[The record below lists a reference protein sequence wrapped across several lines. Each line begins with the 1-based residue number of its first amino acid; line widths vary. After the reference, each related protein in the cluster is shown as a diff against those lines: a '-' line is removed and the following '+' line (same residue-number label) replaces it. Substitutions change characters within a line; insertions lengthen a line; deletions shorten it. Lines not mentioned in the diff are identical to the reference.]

1 MKRSTRDPKWRR
13 PAALF
18 MALLMLN
25 ATVAPAMAT
34 GAMVLWGAVEGAASE
49 RTGPQ
54 QQQQQQQQLEPL
66 LIGVLDLETND
77 VTAPEARAIADRLR
91 IYLGRQAIFD
101 VIERNQMEGILDE
114 LGFQLSGACASDE
127 CVVQVGKILG
137 ARKMIAGS
145 VSKVGTIY
153 ALQIRIVDIETTR
166 IEHSTFSDVDGI
178 EQVLQEATAQVAQEL
193 ATFVMAQMG
202 PAEPE
207 PQPVQQQQEEVT
219 PPPLEQQPAQE
230 PAEEEETTTQPRK
243 KSKMWL
249 YMLLVAVVGGG
260 GAMALGGGGGD
271 PGGGGPDPI
280 SSPPSRPPIPP
291 A

>member
-1 MKRSTRDPKWRR
+1 MKRSTRDPKWRQA
-13 PAALF
+13 AALF

-34 GAMVLWGAVEGAASE
+34 GAMALRDNPEGVKSDRAD
-49 RTGPQ
+49 PQ
-54 QQQQQQQQLEPL
+54 QQQQQQVEPL

-91 IYLGRQAIFD
+91 IYLGRQAIFE

-114 LGFQLSGACASDE
+114 LGFQLSGACDTDE

-153 ALQIRIVDIETTR
+153 ALQIRIVDIESAR

-178 EQVLQEATAQVAQEL
+178 EQVLQEATVEVAQEL
-193 ATFVMAQMG
+193 ATFVLAQMT
-202 PAEPE
+202 PEAPE
-207 PQPVQQQQEEVT
+207 PQPVQQEEVT
-219 PPPLEQQPAQE
+219 PPPQEEVQQPVQQ
-230 PAEEEETTTQPRK
+230 PAEEEQQTTEPRK
-243 KSKMWL
+243 KSKTWL
-249 YMLLVAVVGGG
+249 YLLLVAVVGGG

-271 PGGGGPDPI
+271 TGGGPDPI
-280 SSPPSRPPIPP
+280 SGPPSRPPIPP